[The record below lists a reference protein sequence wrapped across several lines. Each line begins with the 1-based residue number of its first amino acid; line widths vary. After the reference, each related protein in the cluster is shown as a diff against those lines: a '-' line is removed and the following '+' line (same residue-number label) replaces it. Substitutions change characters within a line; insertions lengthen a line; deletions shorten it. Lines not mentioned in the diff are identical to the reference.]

1 MAFNKIIGVYLAVH
15 LADESAVGAINR
27 APTGSLAYMYFIYP
41 TVGEK
46 LTIMPYTS
54 IREAAEELHSGMI
67 TPTELVM
74 EALERIDEQDS
85 DIQAY
90 VTVMREQALTDAEQA
105 ERELRTGLYRG
116 QLHGIPVAIKD
127 IIAVKEVRMTA
138 GSRVLADYVAHED
151 ATVVEQLRRAGAVI
165 IGKTNTHEF
174 AYGTYTPPTRNPW
187 DLSRIPGGS
196 SGGSAAALA
205 AGMCL
210 GAIGSDTGGSIRIPS
225 ACCGTTGLKPTY
237 GRVSAYGVIPLSW
250 SLDHVGP
257 MGRNAE
263 DCAILFDAIGKYDP
277 RDPNSVSG
285 PPGKASA
292 SLIGGAEGRGPL
304 SLQGIKLGVP
314 SEPFV
319 APLDPE
325 VRAAWHAALLVL
337 KEEGGEVV
345 DVVLQPP
352 TIDTYRTIQ
361 MPEAS
366 LAHMEKGWLTTHLD
380 AYTERTRLRLLQGQA
395 IPAVDYL
402 RAQQQRRAFSGNLR
416 AVMREINALVLPT
429 IPIPA
434 ILIEEAYQDIQ
445 IDGVTENATTAL
457 LRLTMPFNLA
467 GLPGISLPCGFTAA
481 GLPIGL
487 QIAGKP
493 FEESIILRIAHAY
506 QQLTDWHRREIN
518 TKS

>member
-1 MAFNKIIGVYLAVH
+1 
-15 LADESAVGAINR
+15 
-27 APTGSLAYMYFIYP
+27 
-41 TVGEK
+41 
-46 LTIMPYTS
+46 MPYLS
-54 IREAAEELHSGMI
+54 IRQAAEEIRSGLI
-67 TPTELVM
+67 TPTELLA
-74 EALERIDEQDS
+74 ETLERIDQLDG
-85 DIQAY
+85 DIQAF
-90 VTVMREQALTDAEQA
+90 VTVMREQAYEDAEKA
-105 ERELRTGLYRG
+105 ENEQRTGLFRSS
-116 QLHGIPVAIKD
+116 LHGIPIGVKD
-127 IIAVKEVRMTA
+127 LIAVKGVRMTA
-138 GSRVLADYVAHED
+138 GSKVLADYVPQED

-165 IGKTNTHEF
+165 VGKTNTHEF

-187 DLSRIPGGS
+187 DPARIAGGS

-205 AGMCL
+205 AGMCH

-257 MGRNAE
+257 MARSAE
-263 DCAILFDAIGKYDP
+263 DCAILFDAIASYDP

-292 SLIGGAEGRGPL
+292 TLIGGAEGRGLL
-304 SLQGIKLGVP
+304 SLQGIKLGVL
-314 SEPFV
+314 SEGFV
-319 APLDPE
+319 APLEPE
-325 VRAAWHAALLVL
+325 VRAAWRAALLVL
-337 KEEGGEVV
+337 QEEGAEVINV
-345 DVVLQPP
+345 ELQRP

-366 LAHMEKGWLTTHLD
+366 LAHMERGWLTGRLE
-380 AYTERTRLRLLQGQA
+380 AYGERTRSRLLQGQT

-416 AVMREINALVLPT
+416 SIMQGVNALALPT

-434 ILIEEAYQDIQ
+434 LPIEQADQDIL
-445 IDGVTENATTAL
+445 IDGVTENATVAL

-467 GLPGISLPCGFTAA
+467 GLPAISFPCGFTTG

-487 QIAGKP
+487 QVVGKP
-493 FEESIILRIAHAY
+493 FEESMILRIAHAY

-518 TKS
+518 MQP